1 MSRTLT
7 NVSNLRVLYEDNHL
21 IIINKRVGDLVQGD
35 KTHNKPL
42 SEITKEYLK
51 IKYRKKGNVF
61 LGVAHRLDRPTSG
74 ALIFCKT
81 SKALKRVN
89 NMFQNKEIQKFYW
102 AIVRNKPKQRKDTL
116 THWLKK
122 NPSTNTTKVYKKEII
137 NSKKAI
143 LHYNLIKSLKSY
155 YLLEISL
162 ETGRSHQIRTQL
174 SFIGSPIKG
183 DLKYGAKRS
192 NSNGGIHLHAKKIKF
207 IHPISKKIIS
217 IEADLPD
224 DIIWKN
230 CK

>member
-51 IKYRKKGNVF
+51 IKYLKKGNVF

-89 NMFQNKEIQKFYW
+89 NMFQNKEIEKFYW
-102 AIVRNKPKQRKDTL
+102 AIVRNKPKQHKDTL

-122 NPSTNTTKVYKKEII
+122 NPSTNTTKVYKKQII

-155 YLLEISL
+155 YLLEINL

-207 IHPISKKIIS
+207 VHPISKKIIS
-217 IEADLPD
+217 IEADLPED
-224 DIIWKN
+224 SLWKN
-230 CK
+230 CE

>member
-1 MSRTLT
+1 MQIYNQLVAVVKYLSVYFWIVKFNPIFFR
-7 NVSNLRVLYEDNHL
+7 SSQKFGY
-21 IIINKRVGDLVQGD
+21 DLE
-35 KTHNKPL
+35 TTFASL
-42 SEITKEYLK
+42 
-51 IKYRKKGNVF
+51 
-61 LGVAHRLDRPTSG
+61 G

-122 NPSTNTTKVYKKEII
+122 NPSTNTTKVYKKQII

-143 LHYNLIKSLKSY
+143 LHYNLIKTLKSY
-155 YLLEISL
+155 YLLEINL

-174 SFIGSPIKG
+174 SFMGSPIKG

-207 IHPISKKIIS
+207 VHPISKKIIS

>member
-102 AIVRNKPKQRKDTL
+102 AIVRNKPKQLKDTL

-122 NPSTNTTKVYKKEII
+122 NPSTNTTKVYKKQII

-207 IHPISKKIIS
+207 VHPISKKIIS
-217 IEADLPD
+217 IEADLPED
-224 DIIWKN
+224 SLWKN

>member
-35 KTHNKPL
+35 KTYNKPL

-61 LGVAHRLDRPTSG
+61 IGVTHRLDRPTSG

-81 SKALKRVN
+81 SKALKRLN
-89 NMFQNKEIQKFYW
+89 NMFKNKEIQKIYW
-102 AIVRNKPKQRKDTL
+102 AIVRNKPYQLKDTL

-122 NPSTNTTKVYKKEII
+122 NPSTNTTKVYKKQVI

-155 YLLEISL
+155 YLLEINL

-207 IHPISKKIIS
+207 VHPISKKIIS
-217 IEADLPD
+217 IEADLPED
-224 DIIWKN
+224 SLWKN
-230 CK
+230 CE

>member
-61 LGVAHRLDRPTSG
+61 IGVTHRLDRPTSG

-81 SKALKRVN
+81 SKALKRLN
-89 NMFQNKEIQKFYW
+89 NMFQNKEIQKIYW
-102 AIVRNKPKQRKDTL
+102 AIVRNKPYQLKDTL

-122 NPSTNTTKVYKKEII
+122 NPSTNTTKVYKKQII

-155 YLLEISL
+155 HLLEINL

-207 IHPISKKIIS
+207 VHPISKKIIS
-217 IEADLPD
+217 IEADLPED
-224 DIIWKN
+224 SLWKN
-230 CK
+230 CE

>member
-35 KTHNKPL
+35 KTYNKPL

-61 LGVAHRLDRPTSG
+61 IGVTHRLDRPTSG

-81 SKALKRVN
+81 SKALKRLN
-89 NMFQNKEIQKFYW
+89 NMFQNKEIQKIYW
-102 AIVRNKPKQRKDTL
+102 AIVRNKPYQLKDTL

-155 YLLEISL
+155 YLLEINL

-207 IHPISKKIIS
+207 VHPISKKIIS